1 MWRRLVA
8 HLLWEQRVVGS
19 NPATRTIYE
28 SDIDM
33 DTEYL
38 KRQAIFRLIVFFII
52 TVVVG
57 FIASDINI
65 LMSQ

>member
-1 MWRRLVA
+1 
-8 HLLWEQRVVGS
+8 
-19 NPATRTIYE
+19 
-28 SDIDM
+28 M

-38 KRQAIFRLIVFFII
+38 KRQAIFRLVVFFVI

-57 FIASDINI
+57 FIVSDINI